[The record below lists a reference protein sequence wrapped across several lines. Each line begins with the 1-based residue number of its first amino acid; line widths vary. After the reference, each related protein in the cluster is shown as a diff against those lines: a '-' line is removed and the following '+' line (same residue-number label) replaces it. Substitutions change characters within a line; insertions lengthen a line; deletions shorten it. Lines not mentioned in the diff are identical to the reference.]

1 MKVHQLLCLLCA
13 VALALPMVANA
24 QVYKWKDKSGKVHY
38 TDTPPP
44 SNVQTKT
51 IGKEKVKKPVAN
63 TTPPSS
69 EEIARDKFEEELDP
83 EEEAAKLRQRNAE
96 IEKNNKREQESQAKL
111 DVENCA
117 AARAN
122 YQTYAQGG
130 RIYRTLENGERE
142 YLGDDD
148 LDAGKRDAQNEIDE
162 YC

>member
-1 MKVHQLLCLLCA
+1 MKVHQLLCLMCA

-24 QVYKWKDKSGKVHY
+24 QVYKWADKNGKVHY

-44 SNVQTKT
+44 SNVKTKML
-51 IGKEKVKKPVAN
+51 GKEKTKPVVN
-63 TTPPSS
+63 TTSSPS
-69 EEIARDKFEEELDP
+69 EEVARDKF

-96 IEKNNKREQESQAKL
+96 IEKNNKREQEAQAKL

-142 YLGDDD
+142 YLSDDG
-148 LDAGKRDAQNEIDE
+148 LDTGKRDAQNEIDE